1 MTKQE
6 KEMHSLLTLTN
17 LALAAAASF
26 DLKQALV
33 PRLRAASQVDVA
45 PEDEAF
51 QQRLQCWDRTSQ
63 NGDSVIATD
72 YMPYISY
79 HNMDNKIESCVFNGI
94 WILYGEEV
102 YNSGNP
108 LAHNFWAY
116 GENYATDMPSNFMN
130 EASSLRYSGHPQDM
144 YKDSINMY
152 FNEYFMGDEE
162 FAYQNSP
169 VLNYDNRA
177 QSIIVTGD
185 QWWTIYESANYGG
198 YKACLAPGQD
208 NMPAFCSTM
217 GSLHSLANDI
227 SSVAIGCYAK
237 DKFYPDAL
245 NVTSRSA
252 HGASGFFGGH

>member
-1 MTKQE
+1 MG
-6 KEMHSLLTLTN
+6 
-17 LALAAAASF
+17 AASG
-26 DLKQALV
+26 DTN
-33 PRLRAASQVDVA
+33 
-45 PEDEAF
+45 ENEAF

-116 GENYATDMPSNFMN
+116 GENYATDMPSNF
-130 EASSLRYSGHPQDM
+130 
-144 YKDSINMY
+144 
-152 FNEYFMGDEE
+152 
-162 FAYQNSP
+162 
-169 VLNYDNRA
+169 LNYDNRA

-208 NMPAFCSTM
+208 NMPAFYSTM

-252 HGASGFFGGH
+252 HGAGGFFGGH

>member
-1 MTKQE
+1 MGSQVRKKGVQGRKMQQT
-6 KEMHSLLTLTN
+6 LLTLTN
-17 LALAAAASF
+17 LALATAASV
-26 DLKQALV
+26 DLKQVAV
-33 PRLRAASQVDVA
+33 PRLRAASGDA
-45 PEDEAF
+45 NENDAF
-51 QQRLQCWDRTSQ
+51 QQRLQCWDRTGQ
-63 NGDSVIATD
+63 QGDSVIATD

-79 HNMDNKIESCVFNGI
+79 HNMDN
-94 WILYGEEV
+94 
-102 YNSGNP
+102 
-108 LAHNFWAY
+108 NFWAY
-116 GENYATDMPSNFMN
+116 GENYPTDMPTNFRN
-130 EASSLRYSGHPQDM
+130 EASSLRYVGHPQDM

-208 NMPAFCSTM
+208 TMPAFYSTM

-252 HGASGFFGGH
+252 HGARGFFGAH

>member
-1 MTKQE
+1 MGGQQDRVVCVQR
-6 KEMHSLLTLTN
+6 N
-17 LALAAAASF
+17 L
-26 DLKQALV
+26 D
-33 PRLRAASQVDVA
+33 
-45 PEDEAF
+45 
-51 QQRLQCWDRTSQ
+51 
-63 NGDSVIATD
+63 
-72 YMPYISY
+72 
-79 HNMDNKIESCVFNGI
+79 
-94 WILYGEEV
+94 
-102 YNSGNP
+102 
-108 LAHNFWAY
+108 
-116 GENYATDMPSNFMN
+116 
-130 EASSLRYSGHPQDM
+130 SLRGGGLQQWKPSGSQLLGVWGELRHRYALQLHERGLQPEYSGHPQDM

-185 QWWTIYESANYGG
+185 QWWMIYESANYGG

-208 NMPAFCSTM
+208 NMPAFYSTM

>member
-1 MTKQE
+1 MTKQQ

-17 LALAAAASF
+17 LALAAAASI

-144 YKDSINMY
+144 YKDSINM
-152 FNEYFMGDEE
+152 
-162 FAYQNSP
+162 
-169 VLNYDNRA
+169 
-177 QSIIVTGD
+177 
-185 QWWTIYESANYGG
+185 
-198 YKACLAPGQD
+198 
-208 NMPAFCSTM
+208 
-217 GSLHSLANDI
+217 
-227 SSVAIGCYAK
+227 
-237 DKFYPDAL
+237 
-245 NVTSRSA
+245 
-252 HGASGFFGGH
+252 

>member
-1 MTKQE
+1 MG
-6 KEMHSLLTLTN
+6 TN
-17 LALAAAASF
+17 LALAAAASI

-33 PRLRAASQVDVA
+33 PRLRVASQVEVEV
-45 PEDEAF
+45 EDEAF

-108 LAHNFWAY
+108 LAHNFWA
-116 GENYATDMPSNFMN
+116 
-130 EASSLRYSGHPQDM
+130 
-144 YKDSINMY
+144 
-152 FNEYFMGDEE
+152 
-162 FAYQNSP
+162 
-169 VLNYDNRA
+169 
-177 QSIIVTGD
+177 
-185 QWWTIYESANYGG
+185 
-198 YKACLAPGQD
+198 
-208 NMPAFCSTM
+208 
-217 GSLHSLANDI
+217 
-227 SSVAIGCYAK
+227 IGCYAK

>member
-1 MTKQE
+1 MTKQQ

-17 LALAAAASF
+17 LALAAAASI

-33 PRLRAASQVDVA
+33 PRLRAASQL
-45 PEDEAF
+45 EDEAF

-208 NMPAFCSTM
+208 TMPAFYSTM

>member
-1 MTKQE
+1 MGIMSE
-6 KEMHSLLTLTN
+6 KKKRRQGSKMQQTVLTLTN
-17 LALAAAASF
+17 LALATAASL
-26 DLKQALV
+26 DLKQVAV
-33 PRLRAASQVDVA
+33 PRLRAASGDA
-45 PEDEAF
+45 NENEAF
-51 QQRLQCWDRTSQ
+51 QQRLQCWDRTGQ

-94 WILYGEEV
+94 WILYGDEV
-102 YNSGNP
+102 YNGGNP
-108 LAHNFWAY
+108 LSHNWWAY
-116 GENYATDMPSNFMN
+116 GENYASDTPANFRN
-130 EASSLRYSGHPQDM
+130 EASSLRYSGHPGDM

-185 QWWTIYESANYGG
+185 QWRTIYEFANYEG
-198 YKACLAPGQD
+198 YKACLA
-208 NMPAFCSTM
+208 
-217 GSLHSLANDI
+217 HDI
-227 SSVAIGCYAK
+227 SSVAVGCYAK
-237 DKFYPDAL
+237 DKFYPDSM

-252 HGASGFFGGH
+252 NGA